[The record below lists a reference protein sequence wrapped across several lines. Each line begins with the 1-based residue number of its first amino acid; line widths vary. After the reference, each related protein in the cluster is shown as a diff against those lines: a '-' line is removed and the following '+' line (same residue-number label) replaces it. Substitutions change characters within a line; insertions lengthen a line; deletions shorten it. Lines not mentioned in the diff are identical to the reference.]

1 MFILR
6 RLNWSEGT
14 RPSTPN
20 SEGDKVAGR
29 VRKSKDVKKAST
41 EVDTEQYDLHQDIWI
56 RCMKQIR
63 DERTGRFERERN
75 EKLKKELSLNSS
87 NSSGDRRSPSELVL
101 QRLSA
106 PLPKSITRNVQHS
119 GYKKIAEGGILSH
132 QDSMTIRKPESI
144 HR

>member
-6 RLNWSEGT
+6 RLNW
-14 RPSTPN
+14 
-20 SEGDKVAGR
+20 
-29 VRKSKDVKKAST
+29 KSKDVKE

-63 DERTGRFERERN
+63 DERTSRFERARN

-87 NSSGDRRSPSELVL
+87 NSN
-101 QRLSA
+101 
-106 PLPKSITRNVQHS
+106 IRNIHNS

-132 QDSMTIRKPESI
+132 QDSMNIRKPESI
-144 HR
+144 KLK